1 MRYRNSYIILA
12 ILFNIREQE
21 SPAKVLPYVLPSIGY
36 VLCETNP
43 NESIL
48 VAVSKLQNAEEF
60 EEKQTEFK
68 VFLEYVKNLVEAQIA
83 ALELLSNICAVDDWD
98 NDLSMDTEL
107 SRTIPPELKEFCQK
121 VSIPTLLEMS
131 LSSQTDIIKKITE
144 NPSIFSELVDL
155 LNTRTIRTFTC
166 ISNIFSVIPPSEMNV
181 PPNIIWNQLGQLFQ
195 QFSTNPEDIPAL
207 GGIISSMRGL
217 LCSCEDISFV
227 CKNIK

>member
-1 MRYRNSYIILA
+1 M
-12 ILFNIREQE
+12 
-21 SPAKVLPYVLPSIGY
+21 G
-36 VLCETNP
+36 
-43 NESIL
+43 
-48 VAVSKLQNAEEF
+48 NAEEF

-181 PPNIIWNQLGQLFQ
+181 PPNII
-195 QFSTNPEDIPAL
+195 
-207 GGIISSMRGL
+207 
-217 LCSCEDISFV
+217 
-227 CKNIK
+227 